1 MLPTDL
7 RLILVL
13 DGCPDPVQEGSI
25 VHPRVPAEEGLCGAR
40 EGVAQDWGTGHWSI
54 LLGPRLGWVGSEDK
68 RGQQRLVCVWLGGGG
83 EKSPRSPTLKGSG
96 VLGTPWVGEGAGERH
111 ELARSPGS
119 LAGDGP
125 AVGPVPELLPL
136 TKPHPRLCPAPGGS
150 AAQSR
155 RPWGWQEA
163 R

>member
-68 RGQQRLVCVWLGGGG
+68 RGQQRLVCVWLGGGERNPPG
-83 EKSPRSPTLKGSG
+83 AQHSREVGSWVHPGWEKGQEKDMS
-96 VLGTPWVGEGAGERH
+96 
-111 ELARSPGS
+111 SPGPQG
-119 LAGDGP
+119 A
-125 AVGPVPELLPL
+125 
-136 TKPHPRLCPAPGGS
+136 
-150 AAQSR
+150 
-155 RPWGWQEA
+155 
-163 R
+163 